1 MSGFELPQSAASLT
15 MTITVFTAIRFDLR
29 RIRGENGG
37 MEITSH
43 TQFQPIAIFD
53 MSFHQ

>member
-1 MSGFELPQSAASLT
+1 MSEFELPQSAASLT
-15 MTITVFTAIRFDLR
+15 MTITMFIAIRFDLR

-37 MEITSH
+37 MKITSH
-43 TQFQPIAIFD
+43 TQFQPIVIFD